1 MGSIIAILPD
11 HLLNNEHEVLLTLF
25 ESGLDDLYFRRE
37 MTREEILYV
46 YEHIPPHFH
55 NRLILPLVAAQWRHE
70 TGFKRYHVKEK
81 QRSEEGLYFEKE
93 EIDDYRFSTAIH
105 CYSAM
110 KTLNDRYEMILVSPL
125 FNSMSKS
132 GYTAM
137 AASERMKFENS
148 SDSIRKIG
156 LGGIN
161 LERIIQFPEIV
172 QSFDGIA
179 LMSGLWQVENIHATF
194 LRIRKLW
201 KGI

>member
-1 MGSIIAILPD
+1 MGSIMAILPD
-11 HLLNNEHEVLLTLF
+11 HLLDNEHEVLLTLF

-46 YEHIPPHFH
+46 YEHIPPYFH
-55 NRLILPLVAAQWRHE
+55 NRLIFPLAAAQWRHE
-70 TGFKRYHVKEK
+70 TGFKRYHVKEG
-81 QRSEEGLYFEKE
+81 QRGVEGLYFEQE
-93 EIDDYRFSTAIH
+93 VVGDYRFSTAIH
-105 CYSAM
+105 SYSDM
-110 KTLNDRYEMILVSPL
+110 KTLNGRYEMILVSPL
-125 FNSMSKS
+125 FNSVSKS

-137 AASERMKFENS
+137 AASERIKFENS

-161 LERIIQFPEIV
+161 LERIIQFPEII

-194 LRIRKLW
+194 LKIRKLW